1 MNTSRATVGIAI
13 VFLAAALSLA
23 GAPHSVE
30 RGTGNTGHAGDP
42 SVPPASEVFRAGE
55 TKNVSQGNVEDL
67 AY

>member
-23 GAPHSVE
+23 ATPHSF
-30 RGTGNTGHAGDP
+30 TGSASYAGDP
-42 SVPPASEVFRAGE
+42 SVPPAGE
-55 TKNVSQGNVEDL
+55 ALRDAKDAPQGNVVDM

>member
-23 GAPHSVE
+23 ATPHSY
-30 RGTGNTGHAGDP
+30 TSSASYAGDP
-42 SVPPASEVFRAGE
+42 SVPPASEALRD
-55 TKNVSQGNVEDL
+55 TKTATQGNVEDM

>member
-1 MNTSRATVGIAI
+1 MNTSRATIGIAI

-23 GAPHSVE
+23 GVPHSE
-30 RGTGNTGHAGDP
+30 HGAAPAGDP

-55 TKNVSQGNVEDL
+55 TKPVAQGNVEDL

>member
-23 GAPHSVE
+23 ATPHSYTAVAAF
-30 RGTGNTGHAGDP
+30 AGDP
-42 SVPPASEVFRAGE
+42 SVPPASEALRD
-55 TKNVSQGNVEDL
+55 TKDAPQGNVQDM